1 MFKILNIFSKTQEQ
15 KAKSGHKTKS
25 AKSLAVSSQQTDT
38 HTQIPGGQKP
48 EKESSTKAS
57 KRKGASSMAGKK
69 VSPQKATVKEA

>member
-1 MFKILNIFSKTQEQ
+1 MFKIFNIFSKTQEQ

-25 AKSLAVSSQQTDT
+25 MSEQEDAGLQQTDT

-57 KRKGASSMAGKK
+57 KRKGASSMA
-69 VSPQKATVKEA
+69 